1 MPGNTTQKKEALC
14 CERGSNRHATVTR
27 MDRHSNGG
35 LLMRLSIAC
44 PDALRSDA
52 NNLAMVLGYGPADAE
67 TYVALNWQDA
77 GGNLYACASLT
88 VSDTF
93 TTAAQSPLQRP
104 SWDTDN
110 IIDMDAARR
119 AQAALVFSLTPV
131 TAMPDKLTA
140 CAGDDALATLA
151 AMGLTQVE
159 VDL

>member
-1 MPGNTTQKKEALC
+1 
-14 CERGSNRHATVTR
+14 
-27 MDRHSNGG
+27 
-35 LLMRLSIAC
+35 MRITIAC
-44 PDALRSDA
+44 PDALRDDV
-52 NNLAMVLGYGPADAE
+52 NNLAMVVGYGPYDAE
-67 TYVALNWQDA
+67 TYGSLNWEDA
-77 GGNLYACASLT
+77 AGNLYACASLI

-93 TTAAQSPLQRP
+93 VSTAQSTLSRP
-104 SWDTDN
+104 AWDVDN

-159 VDL
+159 VDV

>member
-1 MPGNTTQKKEALC
+1 
-14 CERGSNRHATVTR
+14 
-27 MDRHSNGG
+27 
-35 LLMRLSIAC
+35 MRITIAC
-44 PDALRSDA
+44 PDALRDDV
-52 NNLAMVLGYGPADAE
+52 NNLAMVLGYGPYDAE
-67 TYVALNWQDA
+67 TYGSLNWEDA
-77 GGNLYACASLT
+77 AGNLYACASLI

-93 TTAAQSPLQRP
+93 VSTAQSTLSRP
-104 SWDTDN
+104 AWDVDN

-159 VDL
+159 VYV

>member
-1 MPGNTTQKKEALC
+1 
-14 CERGSNRHATVTR
+14 
-27 MDRHSNGG
+27 MDRHSDGG
-35 LLMRLSIAC
+35 LLMRLTIAC
-44 PDALRSDA
+44 PATLRSDA
-52 NNLAMVLGYGPADAE
+52 NQLAMVLGYGPSDAE

-93 TTAAQSPLQRP
+93 TTAAQSGLQRP
-104 SWDTDN
+104 AWDVDN

-140 CAGDDALATLA
+140 CVGDDALATLA

-159 VDL
+159 VDE

>member
-1 MPGNTTQKKEALC
+1 
-14 CERGSNRHATVTR
+14 
-27 MDRHSNGG
+27 
-35 LLMRLSIAC
+35 MRLTIAC
-44 PDALRSDA
+44 PEALWDDA
-52 NNLAMVLGYGPADAE
+52 NNLAMVLGFGPDDAA

-77 GGNLYACASLT
+77 GGNLYACASLP

-93 TTAAQSPLQRP
+93 TSAAQSPLQRP
-104 SWDTDN
+104 AWDVDN

-140 CAGDDALATLA
+140 CVGDDALATLA

-159 VDL
+159 VDI

>member
-1 MPGNTTQKKEALC
+1 
-14 CERGSNRHATVTR
+14 
-27 MDRHSNGG
+27 
-35 LLMRLSIAC
+35 MRLTIAC
-44 PDALRSDA
+44 PDTLRDDA
-52 NNLAMVLGYGPADAE
+52 NNLAMVLGYGPDDAE

-77 GGNLYACASLT
+77 GGNLYACASLI

-93 TTAAQSPLQRP
+93 TTTAQSGLQRP
-104 SWDTDN
+104 AWDTDN

-151 AMGLTQVE
+151 AMGLTQVPN
-159 VDL
+159 DLQW

>member
-1 MPGNTTQKKEALC
+1 MRITITCPEAL
-14 CERGSNRHATVTR
+14 R
-27 MDRHSNGG
+27 D
-35 LLMRLSIAC
+35 
-44 PDALRSDA
+44 DA
-52 NNLAMVLGYGPADAE
+52 NQLAMVLGYGPDYAL
-67 TYVALNWQDA
+67 TYGGLNWQDA

-93 TTAAQSPLQRP
+93 TTTAQSGLQRP
-104 SWDTDN
+104 SWDTDSHVN
-110 IIDMDAARR
+110 MAGANR

-159 VDL
+159 VDE